1 MTTLPS
7 TVFFSLYVVVLV
19 VGAVLAVVL
28 VVLLCR
34 LAIAARETLQTTT
47 RLRELQIVRL
57 LEEDEDGIPPQ
68 DLG

>member
-7 TVFFSLYVVVLV
+7 TVFFSLYIVVVV

-57 LEEDEDGIPPQ
+57 LEEEDDGVPPQ
-68 DLG
+68 NLS

>member
-7 TVFFSLYVVVLV
+7 TVFFSLYIVVVV

-57 LEEDEDGIPPQ
+57 LEEDEDGDPPQ